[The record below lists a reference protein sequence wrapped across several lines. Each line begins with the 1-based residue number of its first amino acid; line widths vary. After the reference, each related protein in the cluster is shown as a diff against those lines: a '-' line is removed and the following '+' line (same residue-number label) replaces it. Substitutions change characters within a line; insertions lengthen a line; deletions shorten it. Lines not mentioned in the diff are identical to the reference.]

1 MKIPPARSGQWVA
14 DDSTDIK
21 GWLVNIEAAVGLL
34 RVGRPRRTVGWLSKP
49 DWNGSSAARHQ
60 GSST

>member
-1 MKIPPARSGQWVA
+1 MA

-34 RVGRPRRTVGWLSKP
+34 RVGRPRRT
-49 DWNGSSAARHQ
+49 SAAFEARLERIER
-60 GSST
+60 SSTPGK